1 MLQNYKKYLLLHK
14 NKKQKMKYSYHL
26 ITGYPVSCILIAI
39 IWIICIIPI
48 PETPLSDVKIID
60 KWTHLAMYGAL
71 CISIWAEYLRRH
83 QIIDKGKLFI
93 GGVIAPILMGG
104 LVELTQAY
112 CTGGNRSGDWLDFA
126 ANGIGVMAG
135 LIAGVLLAAVMMR
148 NRKNKMTDQ

>member
-1 MLQNYKKYLLLHK
+1 MHK

-126 ANGIGVMAG
+126 A
-135 LIAGVLLAAVMMR
+135 IAWLSRPYCLSASIPHNRTHKFAPHSRLLTG
-148 NRKNKMTDQ
+148 KSLDSY

>member
-1 MLQNYKKYLLLHK
+1 
-14 NKKQKMKYSYHL
+14 MKYSYHL

-48 PETPLSDVKIID
+48 PETPLSDVKLMD
-60 KWTHLAMYGAL
+60 KWTHITMYSVL
-71 CISIWAEYLRRH
+71 CISIWIEYLRRH
-83 QIIDKGKLFI
+83 QIIGKGKLII

-104 LVELTQAY
+104 LVELAQAY

-126 ANGIGVMAG
+126 ANSLGVMVG
-135 LIAGVLLAAVMMR
+135 LTVGVLLTAVVMR